1 MLKINPAKF
10 RAIKNKSIPN
20 PMRPKFRHKDQSN
33 IYFLSQRKI
42 KGEKKTLLMQ
52 RIKMFIVI
60 TVIFVS
66 GYFLTN

>member
-1 MLKINPAKF
+1 
-10 RAIKNKSIPN
+10 
-20 PMRPKFRHKDQSN
+20 MRPKFRHKDQSN

-66 GYFLTN
+66 GYVLTN